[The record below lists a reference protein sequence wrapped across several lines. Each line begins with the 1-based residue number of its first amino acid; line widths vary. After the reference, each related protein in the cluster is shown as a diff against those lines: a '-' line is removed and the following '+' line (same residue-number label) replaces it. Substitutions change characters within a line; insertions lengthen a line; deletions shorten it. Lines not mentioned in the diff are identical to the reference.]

1 MKIEMTD
8 LPEPVQKWFA
18 QQNEPDPILSDL
30 FSTRQLA
37 DKELSPAPATIFG
50 TPAETKPHYLDK
62 MFRATPVVPITDD
75 CSWDEPLTP
84 VTKTAT
90 GTFEQR
96 SAARLEKVLAAVDKV
111 FADHEL
117 KDDARELVT
126 KIRDEARADAL
137 ILSAKV

>member
-1 MKIEMTD
+1 MKIEMSD

-62 MFRATPVVPITDD
+62 IFRTPVVPITDY
-75 CSWDEPLTP
+75 SWDEPLTP

-126 KIRDEARADAL
+126 KIRDTARQEALLLA
-137 ILSAKV
+137 AKL